1 LQANYMTLHTITF
14 IFITILMT
22 MAFGLNGFFWTTLF
36 SNIIK
41 YVILNII
48 GLKSKFINKKDVD

>member
-1 LQANYMTLHTITF
+1 MFYMIIF
-14 IFITILMT
+14 IFIIILMIIV
-22 MAFGLNGFFWTTLF
+22 FGLNGFFWIMLF

-48 GLKSKFINKKDVD
+48 GLKFKFINKKDVD

>member
-1 LQANYMTLHTITF
+1 
-14 IFITILMT
+14 
-22 MAFGLNGFFWTTLF
+22 
-36 SNIIK
+36 IK

>member
-1 LQANYMTLHTITF
+1 
-14 IFITILMT
+14 
-22 MAFGLNGFFWTTLF
+22 TTLF

>member
-1 LQANYMTLHTITF
+1 
-14 IFITILMT
+14 
-22 MAFGLNGFFWTTLF
+22 LF

>member
-1 LQANYMTLHTITF
+1 LHTITF

-22 MAFGLNGFFWTTLF
+22 IVFGLNGFFWTTLF